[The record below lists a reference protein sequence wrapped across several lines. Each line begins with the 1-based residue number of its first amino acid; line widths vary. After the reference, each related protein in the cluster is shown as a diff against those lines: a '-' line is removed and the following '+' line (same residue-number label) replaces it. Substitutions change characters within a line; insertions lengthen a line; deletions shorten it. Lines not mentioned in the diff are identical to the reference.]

1 MIGPDCLKGCPP
13 GAEAGEKPI
22 PPEQEFPLHWV
33 DGLIREIKPHVFLRE
48 IDQLLILLPNQSY
61 RLNRT
66 GMTLMRALLD
76 GKTLDQALG
85 GRKPPPA
92 VRRDLFSF
100 FTGIAAMVKGCLG
113 EGRDRPEVEAIPYQR
128 PWLALPILS
137 EVALTYR
144 CNLACRFCY
153 AGPHRDRACAATG
166 RRRRLTL
173 AWPGGSGVEG
183 GPGEWTSRL
192 AGASSP
198 ADERVLPPS
207 VASRLP
213 EEGAN
218 QSTSVGSQPSS
229 ACLPLP
235 VMNSPALPPPA
246 EMSTAEVERVLGIIR
261 REAQVPSVS
270 FTGGEP
276 TLRDDLPH
284 LVRVAADLGLR
295 VNLISNGLRLTP
307 DVVARLAKARLDS
320 AQISLEGPDAETHE
334 RLTGVSGSFAATT
347 SAVQALMAAGV
358 PVHTNTTLTGLNVE
372 SAVRMPALV
381 KSLGLDRFSMNM
393 VIPAPWMREAEPS
406 LLLRYREIGP
416 RVLAVRDAARAAGVR
431 FMWYSP
437 TPYCLFNPIAH
448 NLGNK
453 GCAACDGLLSVDPAG
468 RVIPCSSFF
477 EPQGSLLE
485 RSFHDVWQAPSAVA
499 LREKRAAP
507 TACQACPSFDLCEG
521 ACPLYWRT
529 MGEGELR
536 KEGDG
541 WPR

>member
-1 MIGPDCLKGCPP
+1 MATKESAVPP
-13 GAEAGEKPI
+13 A
-22 PPEQEFPLHWV
+22 QQFPLHWV
-33 DGLIREIKPHVFLRE
+33 DGLIREIRPHVFVRE

-66 GMTLMRALLD
+66 GFRLMQALLD
-76 GKTLDQALG
+76 GQTLDQVLG
-85 GRKPPPA
+85 GREPPPA
-92 VRRDLFSF
+92 VRRDLFAF

-113 EGRDRPEVEAIPYQR
+113 EGRDRPEVEAIPYRR
-128 PWLALPILS
+128 PWRALPILS

-153 AGPHRDRACAATG
+153 AGPHRDRACAAAG
-166 RRRRLTL
+166 R
-173 AWPGGSGVEG
+173 G
-183 GPGEWTSRL
+183 
-192 AGASSP
+192 
-198 ADERVLPPS
+198 
-207 VASRLP
+207 
-213 EEGAN
+213 
-218 QSTSVGSQPSS
+218 
-229 ACLPLP
+229 C
-235 VMNSPALPPPA
+235 PPPA
-246 EMSTAEVERVLGIIR
+246 TGQGPGVASGEGASGGNGNGAAAAAASGGLAVAGAPSREMSTAEVERVLRIIR
-261 REAQVPSVS
+261 QEAQVPSVS

-295 VNLISNGLRLTP
+295 VNLISNGVALTTER
-307 DVVARLAKARLDS
+307 VARLAAAGLDS

-334 RLTGVSGSFAATT
+334 RLTGVPGLFAATT
-347 SAVQALMAAGV
+347 AAVQALVAAGV

-372 SAVRMPALV
+372 AAVRMPALV
-381 KSLGLDRFSMNM
+381 KRLGLDRFSMNM
-393 VIPAPWMREAEPS
+393 VIPAAWMREAEPA
-406 LLLRYREIGP
+406 LLLTYREIGA

-468 RVIPCSSFF
+468 RVIPCSSYF

-485 RSFHDVWQAPSAVA
+485 MPFQAIWQAPSAVR

-507 TACQACPSFDLCEG
+507 ARCREGCPTFDLCEG
-521 ACPLYWRT
+521 ACPLYWQA
-529 MGEGELR
+529 MGEDELR
-536 KEGDG
+536 KKEGDG
-541 WPR
+541 CLR